1 MGNSGRSTKEA
12 HLGLGTSGRQKTGQQ
27 QTYVLFLKKTNGFE
41 EINISNL
48 NSGIYFVKKFKKKK
62 WIGVEK
68 LVVV

>member
-1 MGNSGRSTKEA
+1 LEKEGNFDLQIWDVSGK
-12 HLGLGTSGRQKTGQQ
+12 
-27 QTYVLFLKKTNGFE
+27 LFLKKTNGFE